1 MELHLSSEMLI
12 YENSVKNIDILIQKI
27 NEDLEKNK
35 LYFSHLIIN
44 GKEVYSDF
52 EEQIMEQINTIEKIE
67 LVTKTIDEFINDLTV
82 SLNEYSNRA
91 IPSIKQL
98 TEQFYQSPTEES
110 WGMLQ
115 DLLEGLNW
123 VYSTI
128 KSMGNTELNEYKEKL
143 LNVANHFEVELPNLL
158 DAIESHDYILIG
170 DIISY
175 EILPQFESI
184 GSITE
189 ETFQVINK

>member
-1 MELHLSSEMLI
+1 MELYLSSEMLI

-52 EEQIMEQINTIEKIE
+52 EERIMEQINTVEKIE

-82 SLNEYSNRA
+82 SLNQYSTRA
-91 IPSIKQL
+91 IPIIKQL

-128 KSMGNTELNEYKEKL
+128 KSIGNTELNEYKQNL
-143 LNVANHFEVELPNLL
+143 LNVANQLEAELPNLL
-158 DAIESHDYILIG
+158 DAMESHDYILIG

-175 EILPQFESI
+175 EILPQFEAVKL
-184 GSITE
+184 ITE
-189 ETFQVINK
+189 KTFQVINK

>member
-1 MELHLSSEMLI
+1 MELYLSSEMLI

-52 EEQIMEQINTIEKIE
+52 EERIMEQINTVEKIE

-82 SLNEYSNRA
+82 SLNQYSTRA
-91 IPSIKQL
+91 IPIIKQL

-128 KSMGNTELNEYKEKL
+128 KSIGNTELNEYKQNL
-143 LNVANHFEVELPNLL
+143 LNVANHLEAELPNLL
-158 DAIESHDYILIG
+158 DAMESHDYILIG

-175 EILPQFESI
+175 EILPQFEAVKL
-184 GSITE
+184 ITE
-189 ETFQVINK
+189 KTFQVINK

>member
-12 YENSVKNIDILIQKI
+12 YENNVDNIEILIQKI

-91 IPSIKQL
+91 IPIIKQL

-110 WGMLQ
+110 WGLLQ
-115 DLLEGLNW
+115 DLLEGLSWIYN
-123 VYSTI
+123 TI
-128 KSMGNTELNEYKEKL
+128 KSISNGELDEYKQQL
-143 LNVANHFEVELPNLL
+143 LVIANHLEIELPNLL
-158 DAIESHDYILIG
+158 DAMENQDFILIG

-175 EILPQFESI
+175 EVLPQYEVI
-184 GSITE
+184 VSITE
-189 ETFQVINK
+189 KTFQVIKK

>member
-1 MELHLSSEMLI
+1 MELHLSNEILI
-12 YENSVKNIDILIQKI
+12 YENSVENIDILIQKI
-27 NEDLEKNK
+27 NEDLENNK
-35 LYFSHLIIN
+35 LFFSHLIIN
-44 GKEVYSDF
+44 GKDAYSDF
-52 EEQIMEQINTIEKIE
+52 EDKLMEQINTIEKIE
-67 LVTKTIDEFINDLTV
+67 LVTKTINEFISDLTV
-82 SLNEYSNRA
+82 SLNEYSIRA

-128 KSMGNTELNEYKEKL
+128 KSMCNMELDEYKENL
-143 LNVANHFEVELPNLL
+143 LIIANHLEVELPNLL
-158 DAIESHDYILIG
+158 DAMESNDFILIG

-175 EILPQFESI
+175 EILPQFEAI
-184 GSITE
+184 VSITE
-189 ETFQVINK
+189 KTFQVINK

>member
-12 YENSVKNIDILIQKI
+12 YENSVKNIEILIQKI

-52 EEQIMEQINTIEKIE
+52 DEQIMEQINTIEKIE

-123 VYSTI
+123 MYSTI

>member
-1 MELHLSSEMLI
+1 MELHLTKEI
-12 YENSVKNIDILIQKI
+12 ITYENSVENIEVLIQKI

-44 GKEVYSDF
+44 GTEVYRDF
-52 EEQIMEQINTIEKIE
+52 EYKLTEDIGKIEKIQ
-67 LVTKTIDEFINDLTV
+67 LVTKTIKEFISDLTV
-82 SLNEYSNRA
+82 SLNEYCGRA
-91 IPSIKQL
+91 VPIIKQL

-110 WGMLQ
+110 WVLLQ

-123 VYSTI
+123 IYNTI
-128 KSMGNTELNEYKEKL
+128 KGICNMELDEYRENL
-143 LNVANHFEVELPNLL
+143 LLVSSHLDNELPNLL
-158 DAIESHDYILIG
+158 EAIENHDFILIG

-184 GSITE
+184 ISITE
-189 ETFQVINK
+189 KAFQVIKK

>member
-1 MELHLSSEMLI
+1 MELHLTKEI
-12 YENSVKNIDILIQKI
+12 ITYENSVENIEVLIQKI

-44 GKEVYSDF
+44 GTEVYRDF
-52 EEQIMEQINTIEKIE
+52 EYKLTEDIGKIEKIQ
-67 LVTKTIDEFINDLTV
+67 LVTKTIKEFISDLTV
-82 SLNEYSNRA
+82 SLNEYCGRA
-91 IPSIKQL
+91 VPIIKQL

-110 WGMLQ
+110 WVLLQ

-123 VYSTI
+123 IYNTI
-128 KSMGNTELNEYKEKL
+128 KGICNMELDEYRENL
-143 LNVANHFEVELPNLL
+143 LLVSSHLDNELPNLL
-158 DAIESHDYILIG
+158 EAIENHDFILIG

-184 GSITE
+184 ISITE
-189 ETFQVINK
+189 KTFRVIKK

>member
-67 LVTKTIDEFINDLTV
+67 LVTKTTDEFINDLTV

>member
-1 MELHLSSEMLI
+1 
-12 YENSVKNIDILIQKI
+12 
-27 NEDLEKNK
+27 
-35 LYFSHLIIN
+35 
-44 GKEVYSDF
+44 
-52 EEQIMEQINTIEKIE
+52 MEQINTIEKIE

-98 TEQFYQSPTEES
+98 TEQFYQTPTEEA

-128 KSMGNTELNEYKEKL
+128 KSIGNTELNEYKENL
-143 LNVANHFEVELPNLL
+143 LNIANHFEVELPNLL
-158 DAIESHDYILIG
+158 DAIENYDYILIG

-184 GSITE
+184 GSVTE
-189 ETFQVINK
+189 KTFQVINK

>member
-52 EEQIMEQINTIEKIE
+52 EEQIMEQITRIEKIE

-128 KSMGNTELNEYKEKL
+128 KSIGNTELNEYKEKL

-158 DAIESHDYILIG
+158 DAIENHDYILIG

-184 GSITE
+184 ESITE

>member
-82 SLNEYSNRA
+82 SLNQYSNRA
-91 IPSIKQL
+91 IPIIKQL
-98 TEQFYQSPTEES
+98 TEQFYQSPTEEA
-110 WGMLQ
+110 WGLLQ

-128 KSMGNTELNEYKEKL
+128 KSMGNTELNEYKENL

-158 DAIESHDYILIG
+158 DAIENHDYILIG

-184 GSITE
+184 ESITE
-189 ETFQVINK
+189 KTFQVINK

>member
-1 MELHLSSEMLI
+1 MELHLSSEMLF
-12 YENSVKNIDILIQKI
+12 YENNVENIEILIQKI

-35 LYFSHLIIN
+35 LYFSHLMIN

-52 EEQIMEQINTIEKIE
+52 EERIMEQINTIEKIE

-82 SLNEYSNRA
+82 SLNQYSNRA
-91 IPSIKQL
+91 IPIIKQL
-98 TEQFYQSPTEES
+98 TERFYQSPTEEA
-110 WGMLQ
+110 WGLLQ

-128 KSMGNTELNEYKEKL
+128 KSMGNTELNEYKENL
-143 LNVANHFEVELPNLL
+143 LYVANHFEVELPNLL
-158 DAIESHDYILIG
+158 DAIENHDYILIG

-184 GSITE
+184 ESITE
-189 ETFQVINK
+189 KTFQVINK

>member
-82 SLNEYSNRA
+82 SLNQYSNRA
-91 IPSIKQL
+91 IPIIKQL
-98 TEQFYQSPTEES
+98 TEQFYQSPTEEA
-110 WGMLQ
+110 WGLLQ

-128 KSMGNTELNEYKEKL
+128 KSMGNTELNEYKENL

-158 DAIESHDYILIG
+158 DAIENHDYILIG

-184 GSITE
+184 ESITE
-189 ETFQVINK
+189 KTFKVINK

>member
-1 MELHLSSEMLI
+1 MELHLSSEILI

-82 SLNEYSNRA
+82 SLNQYSNRA
-91 IPSIKQL
+91 IPIIKQL
-98 TEQFYQSPTEES
+98 TEQFYQSPTEEA
-110 WGMLQ
+110 WGLLQ

-128 KSMGNTELNEYKEKL
+128 KSMGNTELNEYKENL

-158 DAIESHDYILIG
+158 DAIENHDYILIG

-184 GSITE
+184 ESITE
-189 ETFQVINK
+189 KTFQVINK

>member
-1 MELHLSSEMLI
+1 MELHLTKEI
-12 YENSVKNIDILIQKI
+12 ITYENSVENIEVLIQKI

-44 GKEVYSDF
+44 GTEVYRDF
-52 EEQIMEQINTIEKIE
+52 EYKLTEDIGKIEKIQ
-67 LVTKTIDEFINDLTV
+67 LVTKTIKEFISDLTV
-82 SLNEYSNRA
+82 SLNEYCGRA
-91 IPSIKQL
+91 VPIIKQL

-110 WGMLQ
+110 WVLLQ

-123 VYSTI
+123 IYNTI
-128 KSMGNTELNEYKEKL
+128 KGICNMELDEYRENL
-143 LNVANHFEVELPNLL
+143 LLVSSHLDNELPNLL
-158 DAIESHDYILIG
+158 EAIENHDFILIG

-184 GSITE
+184 ISITE
-189 ETFQVINK
+189 KTFQVIKK

>member
-1 MELHLSSEMLI
+1 MELHLSNDMLI
-12 YENSVKNIDILIQKI
+12 YENSVKNIEMLIQRI
-27 NEDLEKNK
+27 NEYLENNK
-35 LYFSHLIIN
+35 LFFSHLIIN

-52 EEQIMEQINTIEKIE
+52 EDILVEQINIIEKIE

-82 SLNEYSNRA
+82 SLNEYSNRS

-123 VYSTI
+123 VYTTI
-128 KSMGNTELNEYKEKL
+128 KSISNTDLNEYKENL
-143 LNVANHFEVELPNLL
+143 LMIANHLEVELPNLL
-158 DAIESHDYILIG
+158 DAMESNDFILIG

-175 EILPQFESI
+175 EILPQFEEI
-184 GSITE
+184 ASITE
-189 ETFQVINK
+189 KTFQIINK

>member
-12 YENSVKNIDILIQKI
+12 YENSVENIEILIQKI

-52 EEQIMEQINTIEKIE
+52 EEKIMEEINRIEKIE

-82 SLNEYSNRA
+82 SLNDYSNRS
-91 IPSIKQL
+91 IPIIKQL

-110 WGMLQ
+110 WGLLQ

-123 VYSTI
+123 IYNTI
-128 KSMGNTELNEYKEKL
+128 KSISNGELDDYKQQL
-143 LNVANHFEVELPNLL
+143 LVIANHLEIELPNLL
-158 DAIESHDYILIG
+158 DAMENQDFILIG

-175 EILPQFESI
+175 EVLPQYEAI
-184 GSITE
+184 VSITE
-189 ETFQVINK
+189 KTFQVIKK

>member
-82 SLNEYSNRA
+82 SLNQYSNRA
-91 IPSIKQL
+91 IPIIKQL
-98 TEQFYQSPTEES
+98 TEQFYQSPTEEA
-110 WGMLQ
+110 WGLLQ
-115 DLLEGLNW
+115 ELLEGLNW

-128 KSMGNTELNEYKEKL
+128 KSMGNTELNEYKENL

-158 DAIESHDYILIG
+158 DAIENHDYILIG

-184 GSITE
+184 ESITE
-189 ETFQVINK
+189 KTFQVINK

>member
-1 MELHLSSEMLI
+1 MELHLSNEILI
-12 YENSVKNIDILIQKI
+12 YENSVENIDILIQKI
-27 NEDLEKNK
+27 NEDLENNK
-35 LYFSHLIIN
+35 LFFSHLIIN
-44 GKEVYSDF
+44 GKDAYSDF
-52 EEQIMEQINTIEKIE
+52 EDKLMEQINMIEKIE
-67 LVTKTIDEFINDLTV
+67 LVTRTINEFISDLTV
-82 SLNEYSNRA
+82 SLNEYSIRA

-128 KSMGNTELNEYKEKL
+128 KSMCNMELDEYKENL
-143 LNVANHFEVELPNLL
+143 LIIANHLEVELPNLL
-158 DAIESHDYILIG
+158 DAMESNDFILIG

-175 EILPQFESI
+175 EILPQFEAI
-184 GSITE
+184 VSITE
-189 ETFQVINK
+189 KAFQVINK

>member
-1 MELHLSSEMLI
+1 
-12 YENSVKNIDILIQKI
+12 
-27 NEDLEKNK
+27 
-35 LYFSHLIIN
+35 
-44 GKEVYSDF
+44 YSDF

-82 SLNEYSNRA
+82 SLNQYSNRA
-91 IPSIKQL
+91 IPIIKQL
-98 TEQFYQSPTEES
+98 TEQFYQSPTEEA
-110 WGMLQ
+110 WGLLQ

-128 KSMGNTELNEYKEKL
+128 KSMGNTELNEYKENL

-158 DAIESHDYILIG
+158 DAIENHDYILIG

-184 GSITE
+184 ESITE
-189 ETFQVINK
+189 KTFQVINK

>member
-123 VYSTI
+123 MYSTI

>member
-67 LVTKTIDEFINDLTV
+67 LVTKTTDEFINDLTV

-128 KSMGNTELNEYKEKL
+128 KSMGNTKLNEYKENL
-143 LNVANHFEVELPNLL
+143 LNIANHFEVELPNLL

>member
-1 MELHLSSEMLI
+1 MELHLSNEILI
-12 YENSVKNIDILIQKI
+12 YENSVENIDILIQKI
-27 NEDLEKNK
+27 NEDLENNK
-35 LYFSHLIIN
+35 LFFSHLIIN
-44 GKEVYSDF
+44 GKDAYSDF
-52 EEQIMEQINTIEKIE
+52 EDKLMEQINTIEKIE
-67 LVTKTIDEFINDLTV
+67 LVTKTINEFINDLTV
-82 SLNEYSNRA
+82 SLNEYSIRA

-128 KSMGNTELNEYKEKL
+128 KSMCNMELDEYKENL
-143 LNVANHFEVELPNLL
+143 LIIANHLEVELPNLL
-158 DAIESHDYILIG
+158 DAMESNDFILIG

-175 EILPQFESI
+175 EILPQFEAI
-184 GSITE
+184 VSITE
-189 ETFQVINK
+189 KTFQFINK

>member
-1 MELHLSSEMLI
+1 MELHLSNEMLI
-12 YENSVKNIDILIQKI
+12 YENSVKNIEMLIQRI
-27 NEDLEKNK
+27 NEYLENNK
-35 LYFSHLIIN
+35 LFFSHLIIN

-52 EEQIMEQINTIEKIE
+52 EDILVEQINIIEKIE

-82 SLNEYSNRA
+82 SLNEYSNRS

-123 VYSTI
+123 VYTTI
-128 KSMGNTELNEYKEKL
+128 KSISNTDLNEYKENL
-143 LNVANHFEVELPNLL
+143 LMIANHLEVELPNLL
-158 DAIESHDYILIG
+158 DAMESNDFILIG

-175 EILPQFESI
+175 EILPQFEEI
-184 GSITE
+184 ASITE
-189 ETFQVINK
+189 KTFQIINK

>member
-12 YENSVKNIDILIQKI
+12 YENSVKNIDILIEKI

-52 EEQIMEQINTIEKIE
+52 EEQIMEQINTIKKIE
-67 LVTKTIDEFINDLTV
+67 LVTKTIDEFISDLTV

-110 WGMLQ
+110 WGVLQ

-158 DAIESHDYILIG
+158 DAIENRDYILIG

-184 GSITE
+184 ESITE
-189 ETFQVINK
+189 KTFQIINK

>member
-1 MELHLSSEMLI
+1 MELYLSGEMLI
-12 YENSVKNIDILIQKI
+12 YENSVENIDMLIQKI

-98 TEQFYQSPTEES
+98 TEQFYQTPTEEA

-128 KSMGNTELNEYKEKL
+128 KSIGNTELNEYKENL
-143 LNVANHFEVELPNLL
+143 LNIANHFEVELPNLL
-158 DAIESHDYILIG
+158 DAIENYDYILIG

-184 GSITE
+184 GSVTE
-189 ETFQVINK
+189 KTFQVINK

>member
-91 IPSIKQL
+91 IPIIKQL

>member
-1 MELHLSSEMLI
+1 MELYLSGEMLI
-12 YENSVKNIDILIQKI
+12 YENSVENIDMLIQKI

-52 EEQIMEQINTIEKIE
+52 EEQIMEQIKTIEKIE

-98 TEQFYQSPTEES
+98 TEQFYQTPTEEA

-128 KSMGNTELNEYKEKL
+128 KSIGNTELNEYKENL
-143 LNVANHFEVELPNLL
+143 LNIANHFEVELPNLL
-158 DAIESHDYILIG
+158 DAIENYDYILIG

-184 GSITE
+184 GSVTE
-189 ETFQVINK
+189 KTFQVINK

>member
-1 MELHLSSEMLI
+1 MELHLSNEMLI
-12 YENSVKNIDILIQKI
+12 YENSVKDVEKLIQKI
-27 NEDLEKNK
+27 NEDLENNK

-52 EEQIMEQINTIEKIE
+52 EDTLVEQINTIEKIE
-67 LVTKTIDEFINDLTV
+67 LVTKTINEFINDLTV

-110 WGMLQ
+110 WAMLQ

-128 KSMGNTELNEYKEKL
+128 KSIGNTELNEYKENL
-143 LNVANHFEVELPNLL
+143 LMIANHLEVELPNLL
-158 DAIESHDYILIG
+158 DAMECNDFILIG

-175 EILPQFESI
+175 EILPQFEEI
-184 GSITE
+184 ASITE
-189 ETFQVINK
+189 KTFQIINK

>member
-44 GKEVYSDF
+44 GTEVDRDF
-52 EEQIMEQINTIEKIE
+52 EYKLTEDIGKIEKIQ
-67 LVTKTIDEFINDLTV
+67 LVTKTIKEFISDLTV
-82 SLNEYSNRA
+82 SLNEYCGRA
-91 IPSIKQL
+91 VPIIKQL

-110 WGMLQ
+110 WVLLQ

-123 VYSTI
+123 IYNTI
-128 KSMGNTELNEYKEKL
+128 KGICNMELDEYRENL
-143 LNVANHFEVELPNLL
+143 LLVSSHLDNELPNLL
-158 DAIESHDYILIG
+158 EAIENHDFILIG

-184 GSITE
+184 ISITE
-189 ETFQVINK
+189 KTFRVIKK

>member
-12 YENSVKNIDILIQKI
+12 YENNVDNIEILIQKI

-82 SLNEYSNRA
+82 SLNQYSNRA
-91 IPSIKQL
+91 IPIIKQL
-98 TEQFYQSPTEES
+98 TEQFYQSPTEEA
-110 WGMLQ
+110 WGLLQ

-128 KSMGNTELNEYKEKL
+128 KSMGNTELNEYKENL

-158 DAIESHDYILIG
+158 DAIENHDYILIG

-184 GSITE
+184 ESITE
-189 ETFQVINK
+189 KTFQVINK